1 MQRKAET
8 PWRHAWNTRGQTEE
22 AVCERGRPGVT
33 WQGCRGETEKLTHR
47 RNRRVGQSGRKHWG
61 DGGEGR

>member
-22 AVCERGRPGVT
+22 AVCEEGGRGDLARL
-33 WQGCRGETEKLTHR
+33 QR
-47 RNRRVGQSGRKHWG
+47 RDREADSPTK
-61 DGGEGR
+61 